1 MSDSSKPARP
11 RRDET
16 TDDDAA
22 ELSDDETFDEPR
34 QPPRLS
40 REEIERIR
48 EEQEL
53 EDFMEEPTEGSLSII
68 SDTDVPGAPG

>member
-1 MSDSSKPARP
+1 MSDSSTPARP

-16 TDDDAA
+16 TDGDAT
-22 ELSDDETFDEPR
+22 ELPDDETFDEPR

-53 EDFMEEPTEGSLSII
+53 EDFMEEPTEGPLSII
-68 SDTDVPGAPG
+68 SDIDVPGAPG